1 MAKRGR
7 GRPKKSEKKVEPKI
21 EIEERVEPKIEEKIE
36 PKIEIE
42 KKVEPKVEVKKIKA
56 LMRITHRGKTYEEG
70 DTFVEEDQGMVDQI
84 VKKGFGV
91 EV

>member
-21 EIEERVEPKIEEKIE
+21 KIEEKIE

-42 KKVEPKVEVKKIKA
+42 EKVEPKVEVKKIKA

>member
-7 GRPKKSEKKVEPKI
+7 GRPKKSEKKVEQK
-21 EIEERVEPKIEEKIE
+21 VEPKIEEKVE

>member
-7 GRPKKSEKKVEPKI
+7 GRPKKSEKKVEQK
-21 EIEERVEPKIEEKIE
+21 VEPKIEEKVE

-84 VKKGFGV
+84 IKKGFGV

>member
-7 GRPKKSEKKVEPKI
+7 GRPKKSEKKVEQK
-21 EIEERVEPKIEEKIE
+21 VEPKIEEKIK

-42 KKVEPKVEVKKIKA
+42 EKVEPKVEVKKIKA

>member
-21 EIEERVEPKIEEKIE
+21 EIEKKVEPKIEEKIE
-36 PKIEIE
+36 PKIE

-84 VKKGFGV
+84 IKKGFGV
-91 EV
+91 EA

>member
-7 GRPKKSEKKVEPKI
+7 GRPKKSEKKVEQK
-21 EIEERVEPKIEEKIE
+21 VEPKIEEKIE

-42 KKVEPKVEVKKIKA
+42 EKVEPKVEVKKIKA